1 MTSARPAN
9 HIAPRTAV
17 IAGAT
22 GLIGGELVVR
32 LLREP
37 RYAPVVALS
46 RRPLKLADGRLEVF
60 AADYDHL
67 DRRLKSVAAAGR
79 PLDVFCCLG
88 TTIRAA
94 GSEAAFRRVDH
105 DYVLALGR
113 WAMAA
118 HADRMVVVSA
128 LGADAGSRVF
138 YNRVKGE
145 TERALAA
152 LGLPTLVLAR
162 PSLLRGKRSEFRF
175 GERLALAVTRPIE
188 RFIPARA
195 RPIAAADVAQAML
208 DAALADAPPAVL
220 DSSAMQGAAQ
230 RRSASRR
237 P

>member
-1 MTSARPAN
+1 MTSTRSTGRT
-9 HIAPRTAV
+9 APRTAV

-22 GLIGGELVVR
+22 GLIGREVVIR
-32 LLREP
+32 ALREL
-37 RYAPVVALS
+37 RYARVVALA
-46 RRPLKLADGRLEVF
+46 RKPLELADGRLEVV

-67 DRRLKSVAAAGR
+67 DRRLEGIAAAR
-79 PLDVFCCLG
+79 RLIDVFCCLG
-88 TTIRAA
+88 TTIRTA

-113 WAMAA
+113 WAVAA

-145 TERALAA
+145 TERDLAA
-152 LGLPTLVLAR
+152 LGLPTLVLVR
-162 PSLLRGKRSEFRF
+162 PSLLRGKRGEFRF

-188 RFIPARA
+188 RFVPPHA

-208 DAALADAPPAVL
+208 DAALAEAPPAVL
-220 DSSAMQGAAQ
+220 DSSAMRGAAQ
-230 RRSASRR
+230 RRGASSG